1 MQAEVGEDGVDGLG
15 GGDEGEDAHLGA
27 AAGAEQRED
36 LVDAGEEAG
45 PAGAGGGALRRVRR
59 VGIGALA
66 RPAES
71 APWMRTEAS
80 RLKPPLAC
88 PGEHV
93 GDGIMVVE
101 EAATLEVAQEGDG
114 AELRVGTGGRTGAPE
129 RGAAGAQQDA
139 EHGAGEVRVVGQEGA
154 DPRRQGEHP
163 LADGQRRQ
171 DVVGEVGGHLHHAAC
186 VAGRADAA
194 ALAGEGDPPL
204 GGTRVAADAGEA
216 VGEDA
221 APEVGAEVVL
231 HPARHPRRGDR
242 PRRRRPGRSR
252 GAAARSGRGVWPS
265 ARGGG

>member
-1 MQAEVGEDGVDGLG
+1 MDADGGIEAE
-15 GGDEGEDAHLGA
+15 A
-27 AAGAEQRED
+27 AAG
-36 LVDAGEEAG
+36 L
-45 PAGAGGGALRRVRR
+45 
-59 VGIGALA
+59 
-66 RPAES
+66 
-71 APWMRTEAS
+71 
-80 RLKPPLAC
+80 